1 MLSIQDVIDLSALAQ
16 KGDQTALKTL
26 LTETRKQGLIA
37 NKRLKRLEKAGFENQ
52 PYNKALYYLQTEVG
66 TDYFT
71 TSKKRL
77 SADIGLLETQL
88 KQIISFNKLKSSTV
102 GGYRK
107 VIEETMSRLRKGG
120 IDVPEDQE
128 AAMMQ
133 FLDSGA
139 FKGVLQYD
147 SGNSLDKISD
157 LLRSGVTVD
166 HLKKVWKDFQNGKY
180 KDELEAFESIEET
193 SVKED

>member
-1 MLSIQDVIDLSALAQ
+1 MLNIQDVIRLSSLAQ
-16 KGDQTALKTL
+16 AGDQAALSTL

-37 NKRLKRLEKAGFENQ
+37 NKRLKRLEKAGMENT
-52 PYNKALYYLQTEVG
+52 PYNKAMYYLQSELG

-107 VIEETMSRLRKGG
+107 VITETMERLEKGG
-120 IDVPEDQE
+120 IDVPKGKE
-128 AAMMQ
+128 AEMMQ
-133 FLDSGA
+133 FLDSGI

-147 SGNSLDKISD
+147 SGNALDKVAD
-157 LLRSGVTVD
+157 LLRSGVTID
-166 HLKKVWKDFQNGKY
+166 RLKDVWEDYQNGKY
-180 KDELEAFESIEET
+180 ADELEAFESI
-193 SVKED
+193 KED